1 MKMNA
6 IENTWIKV
14 IRQLNNNEL
23 PDQYLLDQLTIEEK
37 ELIEALQTDKMMA
50 QATALVNKL
59 DENIAWNKLQPNL
72 GSKKV
77 KLMPNLLRYAAAIL
91 LPILILAGG
100 VFYYLKNNEPVVL
113 NLAKLEPTN
122 HNRATLVLSDGR
134 SVELSGVNQKLA
146 EVAGTSITNKDKT
159 LLSYKQNGVNDGAQ
173 VFNKLIIPRGAE
185 YKLALADGTTVMINS
200 ASVLRFPVNINAAN
214 SRDVYLEKGEAYFQ
228 VAKNPSKPFIVHAN
242 GMDVKVLG
250 TTFNVNTYTK
260 TIRTTLV
267 EGKVEA
273 KSANNQSIILAP
285 NQQAVFNAQTN
296 ALSKADVD
304 VLPYVAWANGKIVFE
319 EATLDEV
326 MAQLSLWYD
335 YDVDFQAEKIKKIH
349 FSGEIE
355 RYSDIKVILNII
367 EQTGGVRFS
376 IKNRRIYV
384 DQR

>member
-1 MKMNA
+1 MSA
-6 IENTWIKV
+6 TENTWIKV
-14 IRQLNNNEL
+14 IQQLNNNEL
-23 PDQYLLDQLTIEEK
+23 PDQQLLDQLTSEEK
-37 ELIEALQTDKMMA
+37 ELISALQTDKMMV
-50 QATALVNKL
+50 QAAALINKV
-59 DENIAWNKLQPNL
+59 DENMAWNKVRPNL
-72 GSKKV
+72 EVKKV

-91 LPILILAGG
+91 LPIIILAGG
-100 VFYYLKNNEPVVL
+100 IFYYIKNNEPVVL
-113 NLAKLEPTN
+113 GLAKLAPTD

-134 SVELSGVNQKLA
+134 SVELSEQANQKLS
-146 EVAGTSITNKDKT
+146 EVAGTSITNKNKQ
-159 LLSYKQNGVNDGAQ
+159 LLSYKEDGTASGAQ

-214 SRDVYLEKGEAYFQ
+214 SREVYLEKGEAYFQ
-228 VAKNPSKPFIVHAN
+228 VAKNPNKPFIVHAN

-260 TIRTTLV
+260 TTRTTLV

-273 KSANNQSIILAP
+273 KSANNQTTILAP
-285 NQQAVFNAQTN
+285 NQQAVFNQQN
-296 ALSKADVD
+296 NVLSRADVD
-304 VLPYVAWANGKIVFE
+304 VTPFVAWANGKIVFE

-326 MAQLSLWYD
+326 MDQLSLWYD
-335 YDVDFQAEKIKKIH
+335 YDVEFQSDKIKQVH

-355 RYSDIKVILNII
+355 RYKDIQVILNII
-367 EQTGGVRFS
+367 EQTGGVKFS

>member
-1 MKMNA
+1 MSA

-14 IRQLNNNEL
+14 IQQLNNNEL
-23 PDQYLLDQLTIEEK
+23 PDQQLLDQLTPEEK
-37 ELIEALQTDKMMA
+37 ELINALQTDKMMV
-50 QATALVNKL
+50 QAAALINKV
-59 DENIAWNKLQPNL
+59 DENIAWNKVLPNL
-72 GSKKV
+72 EVKKV

-100 VFYYLKNNEPVVL
+100 VFYYIKNNEPIAL
-113 NLAKLEPTN
+113 SLAKLSPTD

-134 SVELSGVNQKLA
+134 TVELSEQANQKLS
-146 EVAGTSITNKDKT
+146 EVAGTSITNKNKE
-159 LLSYKQNGVNDGAQ
+159 LLSYKADGAASGAQ

-214 SRDVYLEKGEAYFQ
+214 SREVYLEKGEAYFQ
-228 VAKNPSKPFIVHAN
+228 VAKNPNKPFIVHAN

-260 TIRTTLV
+260 TTRTTLV

-273 KSANNQSIILAP
+273 KSANNQTTLLAP
-285 NQQAVFNAQTN
+285 NQQAMFNQQN
-296 ALSKADVD
+296 NVLSRADVD
-304 VLPYVAWANGKIVFE
+304 VTPFVAWANGKIVFE

-326 MAQLSLWYD
+326 MDQLSLWYD
-335 YDVDFQAEKIKKIH
+335 YDVEFQSDKIKQVH

-355 RYSDIKVILNII
+355 RYKDIQVILNII
-367 EQTGGVRFS
+367 EQTGGVKFS

>member
-1 MKMNA
+1 MSA
-6 IENTWIKV
+6 TENTWIKV
-14 IRQLNNNEL
+14 IQQLNNNEL
-23 PDQYLLDQLTIEEK
+23 PDQQLLDQLTSEEK
-37 ELIEALQTDKMMA
+37 ELISALQTDKMMVKA
-50 QATALVNKL
+50 AALINKV
-59 DENIAWNKLQPNL
+59 DENMAWNKVRPNL
-72 GSKKV
+72 EVKKV
-77 KLMPNLLRYAAAIL
+77 KLVPNLLRYAAAIL

-100 VFYYLKNNEPVVL
+100 IFYYIKNNEPVVL
-113 NLAKLEPTN
+113 GLAKLAPTN

-134 SVELSGVNQKLA
+134 SVELSEQANQKLS
-146 EVAGTSITNKDKT
+146 EVAGTSITNKNKQ
-159 LLSYKQNGVNDGAQ
+159 LLSYKEDGTASGAQ

-214 SRDVYLEKGEAYFQ
+214 SREVYLEKGEAYFQ
-228 VAKNPSKPFIVHAN
+228 VAKNPNKPFIVHAN

-260 TIRTTLV
+260 TTRTTLV

-273 KSANNQSIILAP
+273 KSANNQTTILAP
-285 NQQAVFNAQTN
+285 NQQAVFNQQN
-296 ALSKADVD
+296 NVLSRADVD
-304 VLPYVAWANGKIVFE
+304 VTPFVAWANGKIVFE

-326 MAQLSLWYD
+326 MDQLSLWYD
-335 YDVDFQAEKIKKIH
+335 YDVEFQSDKIKQVH

-355 RYSDIKVILNII
+355 RYKDIQVILNII
-367 EQTGGVRFS
+367 EQTGGVKFS

>member
-1 MKMNA
+1 MSA
-6 IENTWIKV
+6 TENTWIKV
-14 IRQLNNNEL
+14 IQQLNNNEL
-23 PDQYLLDQLTIEEK
+23 PDQQLLDQLTSEEK
-37 ELIEALQTDKMMA
+37 ELISALQTDKMMVKA
-50 QATALVNKL
+50 AALINKV
-59 DENIAWNKLQPNL
+59 DENMAWNKVRPNL
-72 GSKKV
+72 EVKKV
-77 KLMPNLLRYAAAIL
+77 KLVPNLLRYAAAIL

-100 VFYYLKNNEPVVL
+100 IFYYIKNNEPVVL
-113 NLAKLEPTN
+113 GLAKLAPTN

-134 SVELSGVNQKLA
+134 SVELSEQANQKLS
-146 EVAGTSITNKDKT
+146 EVAGTSITNKNKQ
-159 LLSYKQNGVNDGAQ
+159 LLSYKEDGTASGAQ

-214 SRDVYLEKGEAYFQ
+214 SREVYLEKGEAYFQ
-228 VAKNPSKPFIVHAN
+228 VAKNPNKPFVVHAN

-260 TIRTTLV
+260 TTRTTLV

-273 KSANNQSIILAP
+273 KSANNQTTILAP
-285 NQQAVFNAQTN
+285 NQQAVFNQQN
-296 ALSKADVD
+296 NVLSRADVD
-304 VLPYVAWANGKIVFE
+304 VTPFVAWANGKIVFE

-326 MAQLSLWYD
+326 MDQLSLWYD
-335 YDVDFQAEKIKKIH
+335 YDVEFQSDKIKQVH

-355 RYSDIKVILNII
+355 RYKDIQVILNII
-367 EQTGGVRFS
+367 EQTGGVKFS

>member
-1 MKMNA
+1 MNA
-6 IENTWIKV
+6 TENHWIKV
-14 IRQLNNNEL
+14 IQQLNNNEL
-23 PDQYLLDQLTIEEK
+23 PDQQLLEQLSAEEK
-37 ELIEALQTDKMMA
+37 ELIEALQAD
-50 QATALVNKL
+50 QLVAGANQLL
-59 DENIAWNKLQPNL
+59 DQLNSDAAWNKVQTNL
-72 GSKKV
+72 EVKKV
-77 KLMPNLLRYAAAIL
+77 KLFPNLLRYAAAIL
-91 LPILILAGG
+91 LPVLILGG
-100 VFYYLKNNEPVVL
+100 GLFYYIKNSEPVAL
-113 NLAKLEPTN
+113 DLAKLEPTD

-134 SVELSGVNQKLA
+134 SVELSEADQKLA

-159 LLSYKQNGVNDGAQ
+159 LLSYKQDGATGGEQ

-185 YKLALADGTTVMINS
+185 YKLALADGTTVIINS

-214 SRDVYLEKGEAYFQ
+214 LREVYLEKGEAFFQ
-228 VAKNPSKPFIVHAN
+228 VAKNPNKPFIVHAN

-260 TIRTTLV
+260 TTRTTLV

-273 KSANNQSIILAP
+273 KSASQSTILAP
-285 NQQAVFNAQTN
+285 NQQAVFNTQSN
-296 ALSKADVD
+296 ALTKADVD

-326 MAQLSLWYD
+326 MEQLSLWYD
-335 YDVDFQAEKIKKIH
+335 YDVVFESDKIKKVH

-367 EQTGGVRFS
+367 EQTGGVKFG

>member
-1 MKMNA
+1 MSA

-14 IRQLNNNEL
+14 IQQLNNNEL
-23 PDQYLLDQLTIEEK
+23 PDQQLLDQLTPEEK
-37 ELIEALQTDKMMA
+37 ELINALQTDKMMV
-50 QATALVNKL
+50 QAAALINKV
-59 DENIAWNKLQPNL
+59 DENIAWNKVLPNL
-72 GSKKV
+72 EVKKV

-91 LPILILAGG
+91 LPILILACG
-100 VFYYLKNNEPVVL
+100 VFYYIKNNEPIAL
-113 NLAKLEPTN
+113 SLAKLSPTD

-134 SVELSGVNQKLA
+134 TVELSEQANQKLS
-146 EVAGTSITNKDKT
+146 EVAGTSITNKNKE
-159 LLSYKQNGVNDGAQ
+159 LLSYKEDGTASGAQ

-214 SRDVYLEKGEAYFQ
+214 SREVYLEKGEAYFQ
-228 VAKNPSKPFIVHAN
+228 VAKNPNKPFIVHAN

-260 TIRTTLV
+260 TTRTTLV

-273 KSANNQSIILAP
+273 KSANNQTTLLAP
-285 NQQAVFNAQTN
+285 NQQAVFNQQN
-296 ALSKADVD
+296 NVLSRADVD
-304 VLPYVAWANGKIVFE
+304 VTPFVAWANGKIVFE

-326 MAQLSLWYD
+326 MDQLSLWYD
-335 YDVDFQAEKIKKIH
+335 YDVEFQSDKIKQVH

-355 RYSDIKVILNII
+355 RYKDIQVILNII
-367 EQTGGVRFS
+367 EQTGGVKFS